1 MRAGAVISLRRPSAA
16 GVYPAAARRGRN
28 GSARLMRWMSYL
40 AARDSPTLDS
50 PCQCEVYRLVE
61 RQSTPFLPGAA
72 EGSVI
77 SGRDTG
83 RGHAP
88 VIAGPFIWRHRRTGL
103 RSRSLCG
110 TPDAGGAQRV
120 EPRSDHRGQSL
131 QRSRNAE
138 LIPQFPTDRQTL
150 LEQRPGGRIVALVE
164 GRVPQGVQRVGAP
177 ERIPQ
182 FPTHPET
189 LLAQRPGRRIVALLP

>member
-77 SGRDTG
+77 SRRDTG

-88 VIAGPFIWRHRRTGL
+88 LIAGPFIWRHRRTGL
-103 RSRSLCG
+103 PSRSLCG
-110 TPDAGGAQRV
+110 APDAGGPQRV
-120 EPRSDHRGQSL
+120 APRSEHRGHSL
-131 QRSRNAE
+131 QGSRNAE
-138 LIPQFPTDRQTL
+138 LIPQFAIDRQAL
-150 LEQRPGGRIVALVE
+150 LLQC
-164 GRVPQGVQRVGAP
+164 
-177 ERIPQ
+177 
-182 FPTHPET
+182 
-189 LLAQRPGRRIVALLP
+189 PGRRMVALIDGHVPQVAQ